1 MGKGKFVT
9 LSTLTGLLGFALA
22 AAVAGFIFDKLGDQH
37 PHGPGPVLVAI
48 IAAVYFAPVG
58 AVTALIASLV
68 MKERSFKKLSLVL
81 AIAFVAVIAALVV
94 YVKVLVAR
102 A

>member
-1 MGKGKFVT
+1 MGKGKFVA
-9 LSTLTGLLGFALA
+9 LSTLFGLLGFTLA
-22 AAVAGFIFDKLGDQH
+22 AAVTAFIFDKLGDQH
-37 PHGPGPVLVAI
+37 PHSPGPLLLAF
-48 IAAVYFAPVG
+48 IAAVYLAPLG

-81 AIAFVAVIAALVV
+81 ALAFAAVLAALVI

>member
-1 MGKGKFVT
+1 MGKGKFVA
-9 LSTLTGLLGFALA
+9 LSTLFGLLGFALA
-22 AAVAGFIFDKLGDQH
+22 AAAAGFIFDKLGDQH
-37 PHGPGPVLVAI
+37 PHGPGSVLVAI
-48 IAAVYFAPVG
+48 IAAIYLAPVG

-81 AIAFVAVIAALVV
+81 VLAFAAVIAALVV

-102 A
+102 T